1 MGYADVRK
9 LKEGFPVSAAFGSVA
24 LLNRRPHPNA
34 AQLYLNWL
42 LSPEGQIAWQNATR
56 GSSLR
61 VDLPKD
67 GVDSMTMIT
76 PGSNV
81 FFVSLEQYAQF
92 ELAPVRKAV
101 SDALEKRR

>member
-1 MGYADVRK
+1 
-9 LKEGFPVSAAFGSVA
+9 
-24 LLNRRPHPNA
+24 
-34 AQLYLNWL
+34 
-42 LSPEGQIAWQNATR
+42 
-56 GSSLR
+56 
-61 VDLPKD
+61 
-67 GVDSMTMIT
+67 MTMIT